1 MVWRMNIRHLKH
13 FMALVEFGSYA
24 RASEAV
30 HLSQPALSRSIQQLE
45 QELGVP
51 LFERGRLGAQLSAFG
66 QVALPHVRGVIAASE
81 ALRQSVESIGGLES
95 GDLAIGAGPY
105 PALGL
110 IDKVSAKFIDRYPG
124 IRLQI
129 SNSNW
134 QMLHKS
140 LLGQELAFFVAEVRE
155 LVADSGLSI
164 VELPSRKGSVFCRAN
179 HPLTAKPRLEWR
191 DLLHYSLALPKL
203 PGQMESY
210 LQTISLPFGG
220 IKRRIEC
227 DNFAFLLSVVAG
239 SDALGLA
246 PDVMLSDMQSAGSLV
261 TLDVAGI
268 ENLSTNYGIV
278 QLKGRKLS
286 PAAEAFRAMVLDE
299 ASR

>member
-1 MVWRMNIRHLKH
+1 MNIRHLKH
-13 FMALVEFGSYA
+13 FLALVEYGSYV

-66 QVALPHVRGVIAASE
+66 QVALPHVRGVIAANE
-81 ALRQSVESIGGLES
+81 ALRQSIESIGGLES

-105 PALGL
+105 PAMGL
-110 IDKVSAKFIDRYPG
+110 LDKVSAKFIDRYPG
-124 IRLQI
+124 IRLHI

-134 QMLHKS
+134 QVLHKS
-140 LLGQELAFFVAEVRE
+140 LLDQELAFFVADVRE
-155 LVADSGLSI
+155 LVADTALSV
-164 VELPSRKGSVFCRAN
+164 VELPSQKGSVFCRAN
-179 HPLTAKPRLEWR
+179 HPLTAKPRLEWS
-191 DLLHYSLALPKL
+191 DLLSYSLALPRL
-203 PGQMESY
+203 PTQMESY
-210 LQTISLPFGG
+210 LQAISMPFGG

-246 PDVMLSDMQSAGSLV
+246 PDSMLADMKSAGLLI
-261 TLDVAGI
+261 TLDVVGM

-286 PAAEAFRAMVLDE
+286 PAAEAYRAIVLDE